1 MYKVYSKF
9 NFPFTSLVEV
19 WKDVPEWE
27 GCYQVSSFGRV
38 RSKDKVRIKSRN
50 GVTFAAPYAGRIMAQ
65 KISKSGYAVVGFKD
79 VERTKH
85 PSVHRLVALAFI
97 PNGESKPTVNHV
109 DTVKLNNNVANLEWS
124 THSEQMQHASVNDL
138 LEVRGAPK
146 YSPAFKQKVLEHHS
160 KTGISLIALARE
172 FNISER
178 TAGRI
183 VSGQISREHKI
194 PEEEIS
200 NIIKLRESG
209 WTLKSISEK
218 YNCGISQ
225 IHRITK
231 GMSRNVQYE
240 RN

>member
-27 GCYQVSSFGRV
+27 ECYQVSSHGRV
-38 RSKDKVRIKSRN
+38 RSKDKVRIKTRN
-50 GVTFAAPYAGRIMAQ
+50 GVAFAAPYSGRMLAQ
-65 KISKSGYAVVGFKD
+65 KISKSGYAIVSFKD
-79 VERTKH
+79 VDRSKH

-97 PNGESKPTVNHV
+97 PNVDLKPTVNHV
-109 DTVKLNNNVANLEWS
+109 DTVKLNNNVSNLEWS
-124 THSEQMQHASVNDL
+124 THSEQMQHASDNNL
-138 LEVRGAPK
+138 LEVRGSPK
-146 YSPAFKQKVLEHHS
+146 FSPEFKQRVLDYYTQH
-160 KTGISLIALARE
+160 GISLVALAKQ

-183 VSGQISREHKI
+183 VSGNIKREHKI
-194 PEEEIS
+194 PDEAVPV
-200 NIIKLRESG
+200 IIELRKSG

-231 GMSRNVQYE
+231 NMSRNVKYE